1 MAGRHQVLQ
10 WRHYCR
16 NNVIGQ
22 EGRISPV
29 PPRMNSKFISMS
41 ARSGQPSSPPTI
53 SRPVCFVTPYGLLI
67 LRHDRRRILWLGLPR
82 TLTSPSMT
90 TRLVIQCRA

>member
-1 MAGRHQVLQ
+1 MAGRHQVLH
-10 WRHYCR
+10 WRHNGR
-16 NNVIGQ
+16 NNVIDQ
-22 EGRISPV
+22 EGRISPF
-29 PPRMNSKFISMS
+29 PPSMNSKFISMS